1 MLQVNTWPKWIAV
14 AVVTLGALTGYEYLY
29 KAPQQK
35 SQQYEGTIVGS
46 STERDLL
53 KTDRHDPGSVDNH
66 TFYLSVKTQAGT
78 VRQVEVDHY
87 TWANAEKGDPVKK
100 SAGERYPKLMTDR
113 AVQRR
118 GGSDIFN

>member
-1 MLQVNTWPKWIAV
+1 MLEINTWPKWIAV
-14 AVVTLGALTGYEYLY
+14 AVVTLAGLVGYEYLY

-35 SQQYEGTIVGS
+35 RQQYEGTIVGS
-46 STERDLL
+46 SKERHLL
-53 KTDRHDPGSVDNH
+53 KTDRRDPGAVENH
-66 TFYLSVKTQAGT
+66 TFYLSVKTQAGE
-78 VRQVEVDHY
+78 VRKVEVDHY

-118 GGSDIFN
+118 GGEDIFD